1 MCNVARKILK
11 RKEMEQLESKDTA
24 LLIHIKHSQP
34 IEVENFVSMMR
45 SVNTLY
51 SSFAKENA
59 QYCEQQNAKL
69 YVKDIKEGSIDIIL
83 CDLAVNGI
91 IPFMENINL
100 VWDFSNHIKKA
111 INYFAKQEGNPPKYT
126 LEELKALKDFFNV
139 TANDRDSSGSISVV
153 DVNEG
158 KQRHTFNNCTF
169 NFGESNS
176 GQNIISKEID
186 KLSDVPCLE
195 ELRKRQLMTIYQM
208 AGNLSSDKGN
218 KAIISAI
225 TSRKVG
231 LVFET
236 DELKQEIL
244 GMDSNPTKKA
254 FLVDVILQYVGDRLA
269 AYKVTALHDIIDLD
283 EES

>member
-1 MCNVARKILK
+1 
-11 RKEMEQLESKDTA
+11 MEQLKPEDTA

-34 IEVENFVSMMR
+34 IEVDNFVSMMK

-51 SSFAKENA
+51 SSYAKGNA
-59 QYCEQQNAKL
+59 QYSEQQNAKL

-83 CDLAVNGI
+83 CDLAAIGI

-100 VWDFSNHIKKA
+100 VWDFSSHFKKV
-111 INYFAKQEGNPPKYT
+111 IDYFTRQEGNPPKYT
-126 LEELKALKDFFNV
+126 LEDLKALKDFFNV
-139 TANDRDSSGSISVV
+139 TANDRDSSGSISVIDKN
-153 DVNEG
+153 DVRREM
-158 KQRHTFNNCTF
+158 TFNNCTF

-176 GQNIISKEID
+176 GQNIISKEIE
-186 KLSDVPCLE
+186 KISDIPCQE
-195 ELRKRQLMTIYQM
+195 ERRKRQLMTIYQM
-208 AGNLSSDKGN
+208 TGNLSSDKGN

-225 TSRKVG
+225 SSRKVG

-236 DELKQEIL
+236 DDLKQEIL

-254 FLVDVILQYVGDRLA
+254 FLVDVVLQYVGDRLA